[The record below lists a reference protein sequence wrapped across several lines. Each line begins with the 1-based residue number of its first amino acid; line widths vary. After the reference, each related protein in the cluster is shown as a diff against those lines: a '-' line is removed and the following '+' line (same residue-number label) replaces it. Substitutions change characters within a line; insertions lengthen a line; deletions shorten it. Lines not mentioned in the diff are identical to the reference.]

1 MSHVHVSQEHEFEA
15 EYGLP
20 EHLPGDERLLWQG
33 SPDWVT
39 LAISA
44 FHVRKLAIYFGVLLT
59 LRGSFALSDGASPAG
74 ALASALALLPLALI
88 AVGLLCVV
96 AWLSARTAVYTITN
110 KRVVMRIGVVLSVT
124 FNLPFRSIES
134 AALKRFGNGCGD
146 LPLALTGEDR
156 IAYLHLW
163 PHARP
168 WRFNRPEPMLRAV
181 PEAAKVADLLSR
193 SLADALG
200 APSRQSATSSQKA
213 PTGVAA
219 ANASHEFA
227 SA

>member
-1 MSHVHVSQEHEFEA
+1 MSKIHVSQEHEFEA

-33 SPDWVT
+33 SPDWLA

-74 ALASALALLPLALI
+74 ALASALALLPLAVI

-146 LPLALTGEDR
+146 LPLALAGDDR

-168 WRFNRPEPMLRAV
+168 WRFQKPEPMMRAV
-181 PEAAKVADLLSR
+181 SDADRVAALLSQA
-193 SLADALG
+193 LAEANG
-200 APSRQSATSSQKA
+200 TSSRQ
-213 PTGVAA
+213 
-219 ANASHEFA
+219 A
-227 SA
+227 SASSKVQAVSNTGDAHHELVSA